1 MRSRTFPT
9 LVLGL
14 ATFGVGVSMPSPA
27 GVSMP
32 SPADEALAAGDVV
45 RDERADLAAGSF
57 FGGSAALP

>member
-14 ATFGVGVSMPSPA
+14 ATLVAGVSMPSPA
-27 GVSMP
+27 G
-32 SPADEALAAGDVV
+32 EALAAGDVV
-45 RDERADLAAGSF
+45 RDERADLEAGSF